1 MRERLHLR
9 SQFANIGKVVSHF
22 LKKVSRSAHMEKGK
36 PDWVL
41 VITKYQRVPAGRN
54 GGSGSKHKALVCI
67 THVAKFISFYYLV
80 HWLPAMETFNWAT
93 TLFPPSLPKVMTRD
107 STYYKKY
114 RGFFINFSF
123 NWWCMISSAHTVNI
137 FLLLCIKTSLWNNV
151 FWETSFIIS
160 YVGVIWKYF
169 LLWIFIGRHY
179 NS

>member
-93 TLFPPSLPKVMTRD
+93 TLFPPSLPKVMARD
-107 STYYKKY
+107 NTYYKKY
-114 RGFFINFSF
+114 R
-123 NWWCMISSAHTVNI
+123 I
-137 FLLLCIKTSLWNNV
+137 FLLISLLSGDVW
-151 FWETSFIIS
+151 
-160 YVGVIWKYF
+160 YH
-169 LLWIFIGRHY
+169 LLIQWIFSFYFASKLLFEITSSERPHLLFLMY
-179 NS
+179 E